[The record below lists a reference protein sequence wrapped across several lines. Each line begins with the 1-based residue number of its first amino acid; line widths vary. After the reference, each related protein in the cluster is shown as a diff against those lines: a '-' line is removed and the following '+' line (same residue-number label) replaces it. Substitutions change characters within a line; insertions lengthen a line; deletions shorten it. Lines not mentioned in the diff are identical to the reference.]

1 MPAATVSCLPAG
13 NPPQPIDARV
23 GGLVVPWGK
32 DQAREAIGEA
42 EGTMGCGTT
51 CAIIGRVRLEKD

>member
-1 MPAATVSCLPAG
+1 MPATTVTCLLPG
-13 NPPQPIDARV
+13 KPRQPIDARV

-32 DQAREAIGEA
+32 GLARGAIGEA
-42 EGTMGCGTT
+42 EGTMGCGPT